1 MLQAMT
7 HGRGPV
13 LLSAAAVL
21 ILGCDRAAEPV
32 AKSATIPGSSQLP
45 AAGANGSP
53 VDTLTPA
60 SGSLSEPGHAG
71 TDTAP
76 RGEVTIV
83 EETYASGKP
92 YNEHG
97 EKTLPSGKR
106 VRHGPIAAWYEEGG
120 KWLEGNYENGK
131 LDGWWRYWHKN
142 GQLEREGQYANGLQ
156 DGYWVAHWDNGQ
168 RMSEG
173 EMRGGL
179 YVGHWK
185 AWHRD
190 GTLRYEGDF
199 VDGKREGTWLFFNP
213 DGTPDASLTGEYKNN
228 VKVR

>member
-1 MLQAMT
+1 MQI
-7 HGRGPV
+7 GRKTR
-13 LLSAAAVL
+13 LAFALSIASVASLA
-21 ILGCDRAAEPV
+21 CDRNPPAEPPAAEKPAQAALGEASV
-32 AKSATIPGSSQLP
+32 AYASPSPAVESDVSPGV
-45 AAGANGSP
+45 A
-53 VDTLTPA
+53 
-60 SGSLSEPGHAG
+60 
-71 TDTAP
+71 
-76 RGEVTIV
+76 GEVLV
-83 EETYASGKP
+83 VKETYASGKP

-97 EKTLPSGKR
+97 EITLPSGKR

-142 GQLEREGQYANGLQ
+142 GQLEREGQYEDGLQ
-156 DGYWVAHWDNGQ
+156 QGYWVAHWDNGQ

-179 YVGHWK
+179 YVGRWR
-185 AWHRD
+185 AWHQD
-190 GTLRYEGDF
+190 GTLRYEGEF
-199 VDGKREGTWLFFNP
+199 VEGKREGTWLFFNA